1 MQEVVPTWTS
11 VTEGGGCTLVRDE
24 GGALEKRGGKDAYDT
39 CAVSEQEIS
48 RRAGGGSEPQGL
60 TWRAG
65 TADKSFVMGLSRG
78 EGGTGWPQKRDFAM
92 YCSGDG
98 RLNIYEQGSWV
109 RGSGYAGSFGQYRP
123 SDQLEIRVVADTVSY
138 HLNGRLLH
146 TSAQKPAFPLRADCL
161 FYQPGGRV
169 EGVRLRC

>member
-1 MQEVVPTWTS
+1 MGGWR
-11 VTEGGGCTLVRDE
+11 GGG
-24 GGALEKRGGKDAYDT
+24 GGAGGRGGGVGGGGRGGRGRGGGYDT

-65 TADKSFVMGLSRG
+65 TADKEYVMGLSRG
-78 EGGTGWPQKRDFAM
+78 EGGTGWNSMSKRDFAM
-92 YCSGDG
+92 HCS
-98 RLNIYEQGSWV
+98 RYLRIFEQGSIV
-109 RGSGYAGSFGQYRP
+109 QGSGLYGSFGKYRP

-146 TSAQKPAFPLRADCL
+146 TSAQKPAFPLRADCI
-161 FYQPGGRV
+161 FIDPGGRA